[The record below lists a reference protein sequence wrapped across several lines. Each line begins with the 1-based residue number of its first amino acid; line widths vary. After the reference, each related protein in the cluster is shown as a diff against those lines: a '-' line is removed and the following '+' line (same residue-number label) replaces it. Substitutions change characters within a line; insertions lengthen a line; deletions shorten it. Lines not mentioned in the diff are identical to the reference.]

1 MNIILKNSK
10 IFFIH
15 DNPKEKSLKQKHF
28 SNFLNNISN
37 SPYYNLIT
45 TKRMKEIR
53 KIKITDAN
61 GNNNNHNEIKKE
73 NTSPELV
80 KFKKPKSINYNLR
93 FKVRQYRNNN
103 KKIQNEQSN
112 IFNFKTYLNNESKYD
127 PNKISNNYINLF
139 KESEGS
145 KLSPT
150 PKKVKLKLKIINN
163 KKNRKNKKDNNNKYE
178 VREGYFGRKEKT
190 GIPYLFDTSTI
201 FNNKYYNKSEKKRH
215 ENILNELYKLKGFLV
230 GESSLQISTFKDFLN
245 KYNIKNYERFSDEK
259 IISICNTLKNK
270 DKNFLISFL
279 KPYLC
284 NKDMILDFF
293 NTISSINEANNTDK
307 INNNNNI
314 EMKSINYNFDNDN
327 KKKILIK
334 QNSDSQ
340 IFYNINDDL
349 FFKTKINNNNKN
361 GNKKESRNIIIN
373 INDNLS
379 DQINN
384 TNIKDYFS
392 KTDNSFFTKNSMIL
406 YQSPFF
412 VPHKSRF
419 ISSSKNKLNY
429 KAPKKKLELS
439 DTNSFLKKLSYQTKA
454 LGPYKEYSINNDLII
469 SDISK
474 EIKELK
480 NKYNR
485 VLITGKIYNLKEE
498 KEKNKTQTRFHFSKN
513 KLQKEFY
520 LFKNKVLLHSP
531 SVANKYPKLNS
542 KDIFSKTSIQF
553 YNNNVNIKEKNE
565 NNRNKKINLQIISLK
580 NENFEKLKKCSSNT
594 HPTYEKIIKNKDKS
608 LNERN
613 IRMYYKPIKYQF
625 GYKQVKDMHKL
636 TECAAL
642 TFAKK
647 KKYDPLGLLCNI

>member
-10 IFFIH
+10 EFLIH
-15 DNPKEKSLKQKHF
+15 DYSKDNSLKQKHF

-37 SPYYNLIT
+37 GPYYNLIT
-45 TKRMKEIR
+45 DKRIQEIR
-53 KIKITDAN
+53 KLKIKDVN
-61 GNNNNHNEIKKE
+61 RNYKNHKEIKKE
-73 NTSPELV
+73 NTSPEFA
-80 KFKKPKSINYNLR
+80 KFKKPKSINYNSR
-93 FKVRQYRNNN
+93 FKATQYRNNN
-103 KKIQNEQSN
+103 KKSKSKQSN
-112 IFNFKTYLNNESKYD
+112 IFNYKTYLNNESKYD
-127 PNKISNNYINLF
+127 PSKISNNYLNFF
-139 KESEGS
+139 KEIETS

-150 PKKVKLKLKIINN
+150 PKKEKLKLKIINN
-163 KKNRKNKKDNNNKYE
+163 TKNKNRKDKKDNNKYE
-178 VREGYFGRKEKT
+178 VREGYFGRKDKM

-201 FNNKYYNKSEKKRH
+201 FYNKYYNKSEKKRH

-230 GESSLQISTFKDFLN
+230 GDISLQISTFKDFLN
-245 KYNIKNYERFSDEK
+245 KYNIKNLDQFSDGK
-259 IISICNTLKNK
+259 IISICNILKNK

-293 NTISSINEANNTDK
+293 NTISSIKETDNMDK
-307 INNNNNI
+307 NNNNI
-314 EMKSINYNFDNDN
+314 EMESINYNFDNDN
-327 KKKILIK
+327 KIKLFIK

-340 IFYNINDDL
+340 ILNNKNDDL
-349 FFKTKINNNNKN
+349 FKTKINKN
-361 GNKKESRNIIIN
+361 NKKENRKGSRNIIIN
-373 INDNLS
+373 ITNNLS
-379 DQINN
+379 DKINN
-384 TNIKDYFS
+384 TNSKDCFS
-392 KTDNSFFTKNSMIL
+392 KTDNSFFNKNSMIV

-412 VPHKSRF
+412 IPHKRHY
-419 ISSSKNKLNY
+419 ISSSKKRTNDNF
-429 KAPKKKLELS
+429 PKKKLELS
-439 DTNSFLKKLSYQTKA
+439 DTNSLLKKLSYQTKA
-454 LGPYKEYSINNDLII
+454 LGPTKEYSTNNDLII

-474 EIKELK
+474 EIRDLK

-485 VLITGKIYNLKEE
+485 VLITGKIYNLNEE
-498 KEKNKTQTRFHFSKN
+498 KEKNKTQTRFYFSKN
-513 KLQKEFY
+513 KLQKELY
-520 LFKNKVLLHSP
+520 LFKKKVLSHSP
-531 SVANKYPKLNS
+531 SVTNKYPKLYS
-542 KDIFSKTSIQF
+542 KDFFSKTSIQF
-553 YNNNVNIKEKNE
+553 YNNNVNIKEQNE

-594 HPTYEKIIKNKDKS
+594 QPIYEKIIKNKDKS

>member
-15 DNPKEKSLKQKHF
+15 DYPKEKSLKQKHF

-45 TKRMKEIR
+45 TKRMQDKR
-53 KIKITDAN
+53 KIKIKIKDIN
-61 GNNNNHNEIKKE
+61 GNYNNHNKIKKE

-80 KFKKPKSINYNLR
+80 KFKKPKSMNYNLR
-93 FKVRQYRNNN
+93 FKVRQCRNNN
-103 KKIQNEQSN
+103 KKSQSEKNN
-112 IFNFKTYLNNESKYD
+112 IFNYKTYLNNEPKYD
-127 PNKISNNYINLF
+127 PNKISNNYLNLF
-139 KESEGS
+139 KENEGS

-150 PKKVKLKLKIINN
+150 PKKEKLKLKIVNN
-163 KKNRKNKKDNNNKYE
+163 KKNRKNQKDINKYE
-178 VREGYFGRKEKT
+178 VREGYFGRKEKM
-190 GIPYLFDTSTI
+190 GIPYLFDTSII

-245 KYNIKNYERFSDEK
+245 KYNIKNYELFSDEK

-284 NKDMILDFF
+284 NKDMIIDFF
-293 NTISSINEANNTDK
+293 NTISTINDTNNMDK
-307 INNNNNI
+307 YNNNNI

-327 KKKILIK
+327 KKKIFEK

-340 IFYNINDDL
+340 IFYNIDDDL
-349 FFKTKINNNNKN
+349 FFKTKINNNNKKE
-361 GNKKESRNIIIN
+361 NKKESRNIIIDITN
-373 INDNLS
+373 NLS
-379 DQINN
+379 DKINN
-384 TNIKDYFS
+384 NNSKDYFS
-392 KTDNSFFTKNSMIL
+392 KTDNSFFTKNTMII
-406 YQSPFF
+406 YKSPFF
-412 VPHKSRF
+412 VPYKKHF

-429 KAPKKKLELS
+429 KGPKKKLELS
-439 DTNSFLKKLSYQTKA
+439 DTNSLLKKLSYQTKA
-454 LGPYKEYSINNDLII
+454 LGPNNDLII

-474 EIKELK
+474 EIKDLK

-485 VLITGKIYNLKEE
+485 VLITGKIYNLKEG

-513 KLQKEFY
+513 KLQNEFY
-520 LFKNKVLLHSP
+520 LFKNKVLSHSP
-531 SVANKYPKLNS
+531 SVAYKYPKLKS
-542 KDIFSKTSIQF
+542 KDFFSKTSIQF
-553 YNNNVNIKEKNE
+553 YNNNVNLKEKNE
-565 NNRNKKINLQIISLK
+565 IRNKKINLQIISLK

-594 HPTYEKIIKNKDKS
+594 HPTYEKIIKNKYKS